1 MELRQLRYFLAVTR
15 EGSVSRAAAIL
26 GISQSML
33 TRHIQIL
40 EEELGLPLLY
50 RNGHGVSLTEAGQQF
65 LSRTNDIL
73 ERSDDAVNHM
83 QAMRSV
89 PGGTVTMGIPP
100 MLGDFLLVPLVRRFR
115 AEFPNVRL
123 RLREG
128 LSGYMLE
135 WLLSGQLDI
144 GVLYNIGP
152 HSTIS
157 IEPLLSDDLLLVGQ
171 PSASV
176 FQHSMEPIR
185 FEDAIQLPWIL
196 PARPHGLRTLAEDA
210 ATTRSLALNI
220 AFEMDAMMA
229 IFELVEAG
237 QGFSVGPYAAVHH
250 RIERGTLKARP
261 IVEPTLPGV
270 LSIAFSPKKEA
281 TLAMKALYRIVRQE
295 TDALVRAGVW
305 RSIS

>member
-1 MELRQLRYFLAVTR
+1 MAVTH
-15 EGSVSRAAAIL
+15 ESSVSRAAAIL

-40 EEELGLPLLY
+40 EQELGMPLLY

-65 LSRTNDIL
+65 LSRAHDIL

-152 HSTIS
+152 HSTTS
-157 IEPLLSDDLLLVGQ
+157 IEPLLSDDLLLVGP
-171 PSASV
+171 PSSPV
-176 FQHSMEPIR
+176 FADTMTPIR
-185 FEDAIQLPWIL
+185 FADAIKLPWIL

-210 ATTRSLALNI
+210 ATARSLTLNI

-229 IFELVEAG
+229 IFELVEAD
-237 QGFSVGPYAAVHH
+237 QGYSVAPYAAVHH

-261 IVEPTLPGV
+261 IVEPALPGV

-295 TDALVRAGVW
+295 TAALVQAGVW
-305 RSIS
+305 RSIG

>member
-15 EGSVSRAAAIL
+15 EGSLSRAAAIL

-33 TRHIQIL
+33 TRHIQML
-40 EEELGLPLLY
+40 EEELGLPMLY

-65 LSRTNDIL
+65 IARANDIL

-83 QAMRSV
+83 QAMRTV

-115 AEFPNVRL
+115 AEFPEVRL

-152 HSTIS
+152 HSTTS
-157 IEPLLSDDLLLVGQ
+157 IEPLLSDDLLLVG
-171 PSASV
+171 PPDASV
-176 FQHSMEPIR
+176 FQHTNDPIR
-185 FEDAIQLPWIL
+185 FAEAIQLPWIL

-210 ATTRSLALNI
+210 ANARSLSLNI

-237 QGFSVGPYAAVHH
+237 QGFSVAPYAAVHH
-250 RIERGTLKARP
+250 RIERGTLKARS

-305 RSIS
+305 RSIA